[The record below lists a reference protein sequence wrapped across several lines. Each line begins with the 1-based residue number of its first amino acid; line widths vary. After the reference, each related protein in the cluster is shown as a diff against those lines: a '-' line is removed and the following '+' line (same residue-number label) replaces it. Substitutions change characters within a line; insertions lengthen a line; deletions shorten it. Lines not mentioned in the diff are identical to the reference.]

1 MSFVLLNHRAR
12 AALAAAA
19 ALLLLSAG
27 CGEDEPEQRTEAA
40 PAIVDENGLTTAG
53 PQSGS
58 AGPADE
64 PADPETDR
72 ATVAAT
78 IERVLTSAD
87 PQEACGELVTER
99 YLRRSFGDRAGCRA
113 AQSPRAAARSVRV
126 SEVVVT
132 PESTAQAVV
141 RARGGV
147 YAGERLRAELVLDDG
162 LWRLDGL
169 RSNVPVGP

>member
-1 MSFVLLNHRAR
+1 LSFALLNKRSAPL
-12 AALAAAA
+12 LAAAIC
-19 ALLLLSAG
+19 ALLFAGVG
-27 CGEDEPEQRTEAA
+27 CGEDAPEPRPEAA
-40 PAIVDENGLTTAG
+40 PAVIDENGLTTAG
-53 PQSGS
+53 EGS

-78 IERVLTSAD
+78 LQRVLTSAD
-87 PQEACGELVTER
+87 PDEACDELVTPR
-99 YLRRSFGDRAGCRA
+99 YVRRSFGDRAGCRA
-113 AQSPRAAARSVRV
+113 AQSRRAAARTVRV

-147 YAGERLRAELVLDDG
+147 YAGERLRAELVLDQG
-162 LWRLDGL
+162 LWRLDEL